1 MGQEDFL
8 PDSFFEYILNFHTY
22 TSNPPYIIH
31 LRLLDRLEIHF
42 IEN

>member
-8 PDSFFEYILNFHTY
+8 PDSFFECILTFHTN

-31 LRLLDRLEIHF
+31 LSLPDRLKIYF
-42 IEN
+42 I